1 MVEPTLNYVTCPG
14 ASAHGGTDHRMAY
27 WEWNQ
32 TGNPWHP
39 HVIVCVH
46 GLTRQGR
53 DFDVLARSLSLHA
66 RVICPDVVGR
76 GYSDWLVQAKD
87 YGIPQY
93 TLDMLVLLEHVH
105 AVAPIQ
111 VLDWVGTSMGG
122 LIGMAVAGN
131 PALPLPVPVRKLLL
145 NDVGPVLQW
154 SALQRIASY
163 VGKPAHF
170 DTEQQA
176 ADALQ
181 LLSTGFGPHTAQAWL
196 DLSRPM
202 LRPVEGGGFRLHYDP
217 AIAQPMQ
224 GMTQEQSERGQQ
236 MLWSLYDAIRAQTL
250 LVRGALSDLLT
261 QDTARQMQERGP
273 YAQWVELEKVGHA
286 PTFVPDDQVAIA
298 RNFLL
303 GDE

>member
-1 MVEPTLNYVTCPG
+1 MIEPTLNYVTCPG
-14 ASAHGGTDHRMAY
+14 AALHAGDHHRMAY

-53 DFDVLARSLSLHA
+53 DFDVLAQTLSQHA

-76 GYSDWLVQAKD
+76 GHSDWLAEPMH
-87 YGIPQY
+87 YGVPQY
-93 TLDMLVLLEHVH
+93 TVDMLALLRCLHNQ
-105 AVAPIQ
+105 APMQ

-131 PALPLPVPVRKLLL
+131 PQLPLPVPVRKLLL
-145 NDVGPVLQW
+145 NDVGPVLEW
-154 SALQRIASY
+154 PALQRIASY

-170 DTEQQA
+170 ETPEQA
-176 ADALQ
+176 AGALRA
-181 LLSTGFGPHTAQAWL
+181 LSAGFGPHTDAQWL
-196 DLSRPM
+196 ALSIPM
-202 LRPVEGGGFRLHYDP
+202 LRPAQEGGWQLHYDP

-224 GMTQEQSERGQQ
+224 GMNQQQSEQGQAL
-236 MLWSLYDAIRAQTL
+236 LWKLYDAIKAQTL
-250 LVRGALSDLLT
+250 LVRGAQSDLIT
-261 QDTARQMQERGP
+261 SDTARAMQGRGP
-273 YAQWVELEKVGHA
+273 LAQCIELEGVGHA
-286 PTFVPDDQVAIA
+286 PTFVADDQVAIA